1 MNPSP
6 LDDNL
11 QTQAF
16 RQWTCELAEAVAGV
30 SDDQQ
35 QRHMAWRTL
44 ARLMAGRNYL
54 KRIFVAYVLQRQ
66 LLDSATR
73 MATVSLVI
81 IMQGEFL
88 GDYPNTFRRQ
98 LGEAMDRAMA
108 RLGQG

>member
-1 MNPSP
+1 MNPVP

-11 QTQAF
+11 QTQAYS
-16 RQWTCELAEAVAGV
+16 QWTRELAEAVAGV

-35 QRHMAWRTL
+35 QRHIAWRTL
-44 ARLMAGRNYL
+44 ARLMVGRSNL
-54 KRIFVAYVLQRQ
+54 KRIFVASVYLRQ

-73 MATVSLVI
+73 MATVSLAI

-98 LGEAMDRAMA
+98 LDETRERAIA
-108 RLGQG
+108 RIGRG